1 MLSSESPAILDGR
14 GVELLPKIRIERV
27 VPDQAVT
34 RAVETIAKAVKG
46 GQGGFVLKASQ
57 SKNLEHFPVNL
68 SVAG

>member
-34 RAVETIAKAVKG
+34 RAVETIAKANCFGLG
-46 GQGGFVLKASQ
+46 GTNAVMAFGKV
-57 SKNLEHFPVNL
+57 
-68 SVAG
+68 